1 MHLLSSDVQMGLVL
15 ASAGNVMERMTAR
28 TILTN
33 RIVVISM
40 CILQNMILS
49 IFINSAVLL
58 KKIHFSTIAS

>member
-1 MHLLSSDVQMGLVL
+1 MHLLSSDVLMGLVL

-49 IFINSAVLL
+49 IFINSVVLL
-58 KKIHFSTIAS
+58 IKNTF

>member
-33 RIVVISM
+33 SIVVISM

-49 IFINSAVLL
+49 IFINSVVLL
-58 KKIHFSTIAS
+58 IKNTF

>member
-1 MHLLSSDVQMGLVL
+1 MHLQSSDVQMGLVL

-49 IFINSAVLL
+49 IFINSVVLL
-58 KKIHFSTIAS
+58 IKNTF

>member
-49 IFINSAVLL
+49 IFINSVVLFI
-58 KKIHFSTIAS
+58 KNTF

>member
-1 MHLLSSDVQMGLVL
+1 MHLLSSDAQMGLVL

-49 IFINSAVLL
+49 IFINSVVLFI
-58 KKIHFSTIAS
+58 KNTF

>member
-49 IFINSAVLL
+49 IFINSVVLL
-58 KKIHFSTIAS
+58 IKNTF

>member
-1 MHLLSSDVQMGLVL
+1 MHLLSSDAQMGLVL

-49 IFINSAVLL
+49 IFINSVVLL
-58 KKIHFSTIAS
+58 IKNTF